1 MADSRNK
8 LSYDLYYLRHASIGL
23 DLFIAL
29 KTLRLVLT
37 AQGSQPQ
44 SPR

>member
-1 MADSRNK
+1 MADSRKK
-8 LSYDLYYLRHASIGL
+8 LSYDLYYLRHAGIGL
-23 DLFIAL
+23 DLLIAL

-37 AQGSQPQ
+37 VQASQPQ